1 HDLQSFGLDNINM
14 THLIKHLSFGKDYP
28 GIVNPLDGTD
38 VRAPQASMMYQYFV
52 KIVPTIYVKTDG
64 EVLKTNQFSVTRH
77 EKVANGLIG
86 DQGLPGVFILY
97 ELSPMMVKLTEKHR
111 SFTHFLTG
119 VCAIIGGVFT
129 VAGLIDSLIYHSAR
143 AIQKKIELG
152 LLKILQAK
160 MLQSFAQSPDW
171 FYSEPL
177 LFDDEFCQSLMKDL
191 QSLPTPPQ
199 SPPTKTGLDSSK
211 PLSKEDQLSYV
222 SDILLEDHDMQLNW
236 NCDFFH
242 SDAAEKEGV
251 HSQPC
256 SPLEDAGED
265 CLWQCLSVDRNLEE
279 KLVSTILGS
288 SPLLSD
294 IDTSIFEEIAGSTLD
309 CQNLMDTQE
318 PSEATSDYGSTGG
331 ELSTYSS
338 SDSEEEIDVVNCPA
352 SPSSLPSLDDQSA
365 RQQKQEEEQRA
376 LKRHHFEIQLQH
388 NYAAPCP
395 ASPPPFSSSNKRTRG
410 SDGSLRFHHSS
421 RSSSS
426 SSSSSSSRYSHHSSR
441 NSTETEDEEERRRT
455 HNVMERQRRNELKNC
470 FMRLRDN
477 VPELLHNDKA
487 SKVVILKKARDC
499 IYSLENEEH
508 RLQCKRDKLRAAQE
522 ELKARLEQLRR

>member
-1 HDLQSFGLDNINM
+1 
-14 THLIKHLSFGKDYP
+14 
-28 GIVNPLDGTD
+28 
-38 VRAPQASMMYQYFV
+38 
-52 KIVPTIYVKTDG
+52 
-64 EVLKTNQFSVTRH
+64 
-77 EKVANGLIG
+77 
-86 DQGLPGVFILY
+86 
-97 ELSPMMVKLTEKHR
+97 
-111 SFTHFLTG
+111 
-119 VCAIIGGVFT
+119 
-129 VAGLIDSLIYHSAR
+129 
-143 AIQKKIELG
+143 
-152 LLKILQAK
+152 
-160 MLQSFAQSPDW
+160 MLQSFAQSQDW
-171 FYSEPL
+171 LYSEPL

-199 SPPTKTGLDSSK
+199 SPPMKSGLDSSK

-242 SDAAEKEGV
+242 SDAAEKEGE

-256 SPLEDAGED
+256 SPLEDGGED
-265 CLWQCLSVDRNLEE
+265 CLWQCLSVERSLEE
-279 KLVSTILGS
+279 KLASTMLGT

-294 IDTSIFEEIAGSTLD
+294 IDTSIFEEIAGSMLD
-309 CQNLMDTQE
+309 CQNLMETQE

-338 SDSEEEIDVVNCPA
+338 SDSEEEIDVVTVVRCPA
-352 SPSSLPSLDDQSA
+352 SPSSLPPSLDEESV
-365 RQQKQEEEQRA
+365 RQQKQEEEAIKR
-376 LKRHHFEIQLQH
+376 RHHFEIQLQH

-421 RSSSS
+421 RSSSL
-426 SSSSSSSRYSHHSSR
+426 SSSSSSRYSHHSSR
-441 NSTETEDEEERRRT
+441 NSIETEDDEERRRT

-477 VPELLHNDKA
+477 VPDLLHNDKA

-499 IYSLENEEH
+499 IYNLEDEEH
-508 RLQCKRDKLRAAQE
+508 RLQSKRDKLRAKQE